1 MVGWEGLVKV
11 EVKVCQKMVIGGDGD
26 MVYIWWGVR
35 LTENSESG
43 AEIKDYVTERS
54 EPSLA
59 CG

>member
-1 MVGWEGLVKV
+1 MGWEGLVKV
-11 EVKVCQKMVIGGDGD
+11 EVKVCQKMVIGSDGD

-43 AEIKDYVTERS
+43 VEIKDYVTERS

>member
-11 EVKVCQKMVIGGDGD
+11 EVKVCQKMVIGSDGD

-43 AEIKDYVTERS
+43 ARITLPRG
-54 EPSLA
+54 PSRA
-59 CG
+59 